1 MTERDSVQP
10 WMKAAAAE
18 ICSSR
23 RVRRNETI
31 LVKTVYFSE
40 AEIAQIIAEHAKEQ
54 SAPDYGSI
62 PDETQKYTPEQWA
75 AWRFGFKCGQDW
87 QQATWTKG
95 EAEASQSTPY
105 KEKK

>member
-1 MTERDSVQP
+1 MTENDSVQP
-10 WMKAAAAE
+10 WMKAAEE
-18 ICSSR
+18 I
-23 RVRRNETI
+23 VRQLEVDEPMST
-31 LVKTVYFSE
+31 E
-40 AEIAQIIAEHAKEQ
+40 AREYTTQWIHAIIAEHAKDQ
-54 SAPDYGSI
+54 SALDYGSI

-95 EAEASQSTPY
+95 KAEAAQSTPY